1 MKSKHALVAFL
12 ATILVVLAG
21 AFAFSASA
29 TGGTLAQAPPSST
42 SPLFYSGQ
50 GSDPLD
56 VQCDEANTPYLLFVL
71 TGMSGATNISLNG
84 ITVTDTKN
92 PGHSGTWQFTTVYED
107 PSSLINV
114 VNATW
119 DGTVG
124 NAQLVISH
132 GCPGSTP
139 SSPPTTE
146 PTSAPPSS

>member
-1 MKSKHALVAFL
+1 VKSRHALLAVL

-29 TGGTLAQAPPSST
+29 TAGNSATAPPSST
-42 SPLFYSGQ
+42 SPLYYSGQ

-56 VQCDEANTPYLLFVL
+56 VQCDAAKTPYLLFVL
-71 TGMSGATNISLNG
+71 TGMSGATNISLHG
-84 ITVTDTKN
+84 ITVTGTKN

-107 PSSLINV
+107 PSSLINA

-119 DGTVG
+119 NGTVG

-132 GCPGSTP
+132 GCPGSTA
-139 SSPPTTE
+139 STPPTTE
-146 PTSAPPSS
+146 PTSPSTS

>member
-1 MKSKHALVAFL
+1 MKSKHALVAVL

-29 TGGTLAQAPPSST
+29 KGGTLATAPPSST

-139 SSPPTTE
+139 SSPPTTV
-146 PTSAPPSS
+146 PTSAPTS

>member
-1 MKSKHALVAFL
+1 MKSRHALIAVL
-12 ATILVVLAG
+12 ATMLVVLAG

-29 TGGTLAQAPPSST
+29 SGTSATAPPSST
-42 SPLFYSGQ
+42 SPLYYSGQ

-56 VQCDEANTPYLLFVL
+56 VQCDDANTPYLLFVL
-71 TGMSGATNISLNG
+71 TGMSGATNISLHG

-92 PGHSGTWQFTTVYED
+92 PGHSGTWQFTTTYQD
-107 PSSLINV
+107 PSSLIGV

-132 GCPGSTP
+132 GCPGSIIP
-139 SSPPTTE
+139 SSPPTSKP
-146 PTSAPPSS
+146 PTS

>member
-1 MKSKHALVAFL
+1 MKVKHAVVAL
-12 ATILVVLAG
+12 MATILVVLAG

-29 TGGTLAQAPPSST
+29 TGGTATTAPPSST
-42 SPLFYSGQ
+42 SPLYYSGQ

-56 VQCDEANTPYLLFVL
+56 VQCDASNTPYLLFVL

-84 ITVTDTKN
+84 ITVTSTKN
-92 PGHSGTWQFTTVYED
+92 PGHSGTWQFTTAYED

-119 DGTVG
+119 AGTVG

-146 PTSAPPSS
+146 PTSPPTS